1 MTAGLKLLARKEGVT
16 LFMVLLAGYQLM
28 LSRWSGQQDVVVGT
42 PVANRSRRELE
53 DLIGFFVNMLVLR
66 VDLRGIGSVGELLSR
81 VREVCLGGYAHQDL
95 PFERL
100 VEELNPARELNRTP
114 LFQTTLVL
122 QNAPV
127 SAIDLPGLR
136 LERAGEGSGHARFD
150 LELIVEE
157 AEGVLVGGLTY
168 AQDLFSGG
176 TAERMVEHWKR
187 LLEGMAE
194 GSWRSV
200 DELEMLSSEER
211 EQVLEGWNRTE
222 RAYGAGECVH
232 GLFEQQV
239 ERSPLSV
246 ALVSGE
252 QELSYGELNR
262 RANQLGHYLQEL
274 GVGPEVRVGLCVERS
289 VEMVVGLLG
298 ILKAG
303 GVYVPLDPSYPTER
317 LGYMLEDT
325 AAPVLLTQ
333 ARLSGLFPFYE
344 GRLVQLDEDWAGI
357 SSRSPVNV
365 PITVTGQNAVYVIYT
380 SGSTG
385 TPKGVIVSHESLCNR
400 LAWMESVYEIERTD
414 RVLQKTSIG
423 FDVSVWE
430 FLWPLSE
437 GAVLFVAP
445 VGVQRE
451 PGILSKV
458 IRESSISILH
468 FVPSMLSSVLQGG
481 FLENSNNIRHVICSG
496 ESLSPAV
503 AEEFYRQCSG
513 CRLHNLYGPTEA
525 AIDVTFW
532 ECSADSSGSVPIGRP
547 IGNARMYVLDGEMRP
562 VPVGVRGELYI
573 GGAGVARGY
582 LNRADLTAER
592 FVPDPFHGRGERL
605 YRSGDVGYWRWDG
618 NLEYVGRADQQVKVR
633 GYRIEPGE
641 IEGVLREQ
649 AGVRDAVVL
658 AREDTPGDK
667 RLVGYVVGEE
677 APGGKELRRLLGE
690 RLPEYMVPGIYV
702 HLASLPLTGNGK
714 LDRSALPAPGSER
727 DSGEEYVAPRN
738 VLEELLCSIWSEVL
752 KLDRVGVEDN
762 FFELGGHSL
771 LATQVVSQVRQV
783 FGVELALREMFE
795 WPTVGGL
802 SVVLEQAQGV
812 AGVSDQPA
820 LQRVRER
827 EHLPLS
833 YAQQRLWF
841 IEQLEGRSST
851 YNIPLSVRLL
861 GELDAAALEHA
872 LTEVVR
878 RHEVLRT
885 RYVVGADGSSEQVIE
900 PYREQH
906 LERVSLAGLSA
917 ERVAELAAEEGSRA
931 FDLAVG
937 PMLRARLLELGERS
951 MCFF

>member
-1 MTAGLKLLARKEGVT
+1 MAAVKH
-16 LFMVLLAGYQLM
+16 
-28 LSRWSGQQDVVVGT
+28 
-42 PVANRSRRELE
+42 
-53 DLIGFFVNMLVLR
+53 VNSH
-66 VDLRGIGSVGELLSR
+66 SVS
-81 VREVCLGGYAHQDL
+81 D
-95 PFERL
+95 
-100 VEELNPARELNRTP
+100 
-114 LFQTTLVL
+114 
-122 QNAPV
+122 
-127 SAIDLPGLR
+127 
-136 LERAGEGSGHARFD
+136 
-150 LELIVEE
+150 
-157 AEGVLVGGLTY
+157 
-168 AQDLFSGG
+168 
-176 TAERMVEHWKR
+176 
-187 LLEGMAE
+187 
-194 GSWRSV
+194 RSV
-200 DELEMLSSEER
+200 TGNVTR
-211 EQVLEGWNRTE
+211 
-222 RAYGAGECVH
+222 GAK
-232 GLFEQQV
+232 LFNE
-239 ERSPLSV
+239 
-246 ALVSGE
+246 
-252 QELSYGELNR
+252 
-262 RANQLGHYLQEL
+262 
-274 GVGPEVRVGLCVERS
+274 
-289 VEMVVGLLG
+289 
-298 ILKAG
+298 
-303 GVYVPLDPSYPTER
+303 
-317 LGYMLEDT
+317 
-325 AAPVLLTQ
+325 
-333 ARLSGLFPFYE
+333 
-344 GRLVQLDEDWAGI
+344 
-357 SSRSPVNV
+357 
-365 PITVTGQNAVYVIYT
+365 
-380 SGSTG
+380 
-385 TPKGVIVSHESLCNR
+385 
-400 LAWMESVYEIERTD
+400 
-414 RVLQKTSIG
+414 
-423 FDVSVWE
+423 
-430 FLWPLSE
+430 
-437 GAVLFVAP
+437 
-445 VGVQRE
+445 
-451 PGILSKV
+451 
-458 IRESSISILH
+458 
-468 FVPSMLSSVLQGG
+468 
-481 FLENSNNIRHVICSG
+481 
-496 ESLSPAV
+496 
-503 AEEFYRQCSG
+503 
-513 CRLHNLYGPTEA
+513 YGPTEA
-525 AIDVTFW
+525 DSLTSTVYWVFR
-532 ECSADSSGSVPIGRP
+532 ADSSGSVPIGRP

-937 PMLRARLLELGERS
+937 PMLRARLLELGEREHVLLLTMHHIASDGWS
-951 MCFF
+951 MGVLVRELGALYASYASGELSTLAELSVQYGDYAVWQREWLSGEVEQSQLSYWREQLRDLPVLELPVDYARPARPSHLGGTVSIELSSS